1 MSTLKGKKIFESASL
16 ESLLVL
22 AGINL
27 GDNLLQ
33 LSFSLTLR
41 EVVHIVVLR
50 CNSKNINKFILKS
63 IIFKRNIFVR
73 MKLITLPDQPLRLD
87 ICAGPDVVLG
97 GEDEFIVENP
107 LGFVVQA
114 RGRMKLDNLVILW
127 KKGLMMST
135 YCRKQFYISKT
146 QIK

>member
-1 MSTLKGKKIFESASL
+1 MSTLNGAKTFGGKKIFESVSL

-41 EVVHIVVLR
+41 EVVHVVVLR
-50 CNSKNINKFILKS
+50 CNSKNINKYILKS
-63 IIFKRNIFVR
+63 SIFKKNIFVR
-73 MKLITLPDQPLRLD
+73 IKLKTLPDQPLRLD

-97 GEDEFIVENP
+97 GEDE
-107 LGFVVQA
+107 LVV
-114 RGRMKLDNLVILW
+114 
-127 KKGLMMST
+127 
-135 YCRKQFYISKT
+135 
-146 QIK
+146 